1 MPLDHLT
8 ESRRVPA
15 FGPGLGGDRPGSRLL
30 AVGAGVGEASVT
42 GVARYVS
49 RPDQLAL
56 IRPGEIVMAEA
67 TGPAWEAGLAHA
79 GGIVVNDVGPL
90 CHAEAIARKFEI
102 PAVIAAGGGASP
114 LWSGATVTLAVAEG
128 GIGRLYQELSP
139 AAAGGRERSWPTG
152 PRG

>member
-8 ESRRVPA
+8 ESRRVAA
-15 FGPGLGGDRPGSRLL
+15 FGSALFPNRPGSRLL

-42 GVARYVS
+42 GVARYVA

-67 TGPAWEAGLAHA
+67 TGPAWETGLARA
-79 GGIVVNDVGPL
+79 GGIVVNDAGPL
-90 CHAEAIARKFEI
+90 CHAAAMAKKLDI
-102 PAVIAAGGGASP
+102 PAVIGSGGGASP
-114 LWSGATVTLAVAEG
+114 LWSGATVTLAIGED

-139 AAAGGRERSWPTG
+139 AAAGPRERSWPSA
-152 PRG
+152 RDR